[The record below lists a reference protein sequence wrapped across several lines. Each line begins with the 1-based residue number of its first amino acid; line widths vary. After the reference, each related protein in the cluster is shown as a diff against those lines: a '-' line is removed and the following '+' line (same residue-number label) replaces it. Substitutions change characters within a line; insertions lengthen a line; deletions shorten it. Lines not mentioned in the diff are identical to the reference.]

1 MLQELRARATG
12 FSLALLDETAA
23 LLSRVGHQ
31 LRVEHAVWSDGEF
44 HVTAHAPGIAS
55 QVAVGDYVYAGFF
68 LAHAPD
74 AETEAGVRIY
84 RVACCNG
91 ALADE
96 VEGQRIEFPSMR
108 PPADW
113 KQKLGAVVARSFDG
127 GCLEGQ
133 TKRLRLALE
142 EMLSTPYEYLLH
154 LRAQGLITDGEQA
167 QIQRE
172 FDRTGDAT
180 LYGLVN
186 AVTRVA
192 HTHRSNADWRRALA
206 IERLG
211 GEIAG
216 GEHQPP
222 IGSPVFH

>member
-1 MLQELRARATG
+1 MLQALRARATG
-12 FSLALLDETAA
+12 FSAALLDETAA
-23 LLSRVGHQ
+23 LLSKVGHD

-44 HVTAHAPGIAS
+44 HVTAYAPGIAG

-74 AETEAGVRIY
+74 ASTEAGVRIY
-84 RVACCNG
+84 RVACRNG

-96 VEGQRIEFPSMR
+96 VEGQRIEFPSMQ
-108 PPADW
+108 PPAEW
-113 KQKLGAVVARSFDG
+113 RQRLGAVVARSFDG
-127 GCLEGQ
+127 GCLDEQ
-133 TKRLRLALE
+133 TRRLRRTLE
-142 EMLSTPYEYLLH
+142 EILSTPYEYLLH
-154 LRAQGLITDGEQA
+154 LRAQELITDGEQA

-172 FDRTGDAT
+172 FDRAGDAT

-222 IGSPVFH
+222 IGSPVLH